1 MMNTANDSESSPGC
15 RAPGTGDVGRA
26 VTILLLLLSLGWT
39 TVMSCAI
46 TMCVHQP
53 RVSDVQLQWFPR
65 RQQTQ
70 RTTPLSPRTAASM
83 PSTSTWPRF
92 HPAIHKKA
100 LGALLGPLGCGV
112 GRSPVGR

>member
-39 TVMSCAI
+39 TGMSCAI

-53 RVSDVQLQWFPR
+53 RVSGRAAPMRFSHQDSPSEDASGKHRCRSSPCASDGRVPPVRSLRRGAETEVPDDPLQP
-65 RQQTQ
+65 
-70 RTTPLSPRTAASM
+70 
-83 PSTSTWPRF
+83 
-92 HPAIHKKA
+92 
-100 LGALLGPLGCGV
+100 
-112 GRSPVGR
+112 